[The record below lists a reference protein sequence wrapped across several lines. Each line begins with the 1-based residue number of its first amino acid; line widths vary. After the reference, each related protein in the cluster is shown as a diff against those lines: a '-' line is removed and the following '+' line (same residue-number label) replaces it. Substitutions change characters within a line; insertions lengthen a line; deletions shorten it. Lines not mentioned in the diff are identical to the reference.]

1 MRSEVHVIRLTS
13 PFAKPCFWHHVFDIP
28 RFRVWYKCN
37 REFEEALGIEWCS
50 TWLSWDGWVRMEPF
64 LGFFHQ
70 SSKSFV
76 VAARR
81 GHIFATL
88 SLGRLRILRAAV
100 GLSWPATRS

>member
-1 MRSEVHVIRLTS
+1 MHQGIRG
-13 PFAKPCFWHHVFDIP
+13 H
-28 RFRVWYKCN
+28 
-37 REFEEALGIEWCS
+37 EALGVEMVLYLAQW
-50 TWLSWDGWVRMEPF
+50 GGRVRMEPF

-100 GLSWPATRS
+100 GLSWPATRSRRLGPKVFARPTLRVGRP